1 MSTRSALPT
10 AAALPP
16 AAPIAAPRRV
26 PRARPGELVTQL
38 VRFAVVG
45 ASNTVLTFITYMLAA
60 LVLPAVGA
68 AVLGWV
74 VGAANG
80 YRLNSAWTFKGTG
93 VRGARPVTRYLVA
106 QALGAAVSAG
116 GVWMLRGD
124 APHSVAELI
133 SLPVA
138 SALTFV
144 LCRFWVFAA

>member
-1 MSTRSALPT
+1 MSTIRPV
-10 AAALPP
+10 LPP
-16 AAPIAAPRRV
+16 VATAP
-26 PRARPGELVTQL
+26 PRARPRPRPGALVTQL

-45 ASNTVLTFITYMLAA
+45 ASNTVLTFVTYMLAA
-60 LVLPAVGA
+60 LVVPAVGA
-68 AVLGWV
+68 AVLGWI

-80 YRLNSAWTFKGTG
+80 YRLNSAWTFKDSG
-93 VRGARPVTRYLVA
+93 VRGARPVARYLVA

-116 GVWMLRGD
+116 GVWLLRGD
-124 APHSVAELI
+124 APHSVTELV